1 MSFHPN
7 DVVRRGRAAAI
18 AITVI
23 VVFLVG
29 AFFRTQILRNQQW
42 VLQSEENRLRE
53 IPMPGVRGI
62 IYDRAGQIIAENV
75 VGYSVSVL
83 SQSEDSLRATLKRL
97 TGTID
102 LSQQQMDAAVRR
114 YHRDRAR
121 PTVIIPDASFDVIS
135 VLEEHRMDFPSLII
149 QSAPKRF
156 YPEGDAVAS
165 FVGYTGE
172 ISENDLASPRY
183 ASTYK
188 AGQQIGKQGLEK
200 EYESVLRG
208 REGSRFVEVDARN
221 RVVREVGA
229 RRDSTPGQ
237 GQALYTNIDLDLQK
251 FTAQQFGDTLQGA
264 VVALIPSTGEVLALY
279 SGPSW
284 DPNKFIGGVPVQ
296 YYDSLRKDP
305 RRPLYNKALQGLYPP
320 GSTFKLATSVIA
332 LQDNLVTFKDHMPV
346 PCTGGMYYGNRY
358 WHCWEKKGH
367 GSLDLTGA
375 IEKSC
380 DVYFYQLGL
389 KIGVAR
395 LVAGGVG
402 LGFDRKSG
410 IDLPEELKPRFP
422 DALDYFNRKYGVR
435 GWTQSIALNMA
446 IGQGDDA
453 QTVLNMARFYSA
465 LATDG
470 AEPRPLV
477 ARGVGATRN
486 VKIER
491 LKTMELTQD
500 QMLQLRTALVGVA
513 QAGGTAAASALRGVQ
528 LAGKTGTAQTG
539 HKNAAGTDV
548 YDAWFVGF
556 APANDPKIV
565 VAVMLEN
572 VPFHG
577 SVSAH
582 IASAIIGHYLHVTP
596 VSQIQTEG

>member
-7 DVVRRGRAAAI
+7 DVARRGRAAS
-18 AITVI
+18 
-23 VVFLVG
+23 VVAAGVVLFLVG
-29 AFFRTQILRNQQW
+29 AFFRTQIIRNEQW

-53 IPMPGVRGI
+53 VPLPAARGV
-62 IYDRAGQIIAENV
+62 IYDRTGQPIAENV

-83 SQSEDSLRATLKRL
+83 SLREDSLRATLKRL
-97 TGTID
+97 SGTIE
-102 LSQQQMDAAVRR
+102 LTPREIEAAVRR
-114 YHRDRAR
+114 YRRDQAR

-156 YPEGDAVAS
+156 YPDGPAVAAL
-165 FVGYTGE
+165 VGYTGE

-183 ASTYK
+183 TGYK
-188 AGQQIGKQGLEK
+188 AGQQIGKQGLERQ
-200 EYESVLRG
+200 YESTLRG

-229 RRDSTPGQ
+229 RRDSMPGT
-237 GQALYTNIDLDLQK
+237 GQPLYTNVDLDLQK

-264 VVALIPSTGEVLALY
+264 VVALVPQTGEVLALY
-279 SGPSW
+279 SAPSW

-296 YYDSLRKDP
+296 YYDSLRNDP
-305 RRPLYNKALQGLYPP
+305 RHPLYNKALQGTYPP
-320 GSTFKLATSVIA
+320 GSTFKLATTVIG

-358 WHCWEKKGH
+358 WHCWDPRGH
-367 GSLDLTGA
+367 GSLDLSGA
-375 IEKSC
+375 IVKSC

-402 LGFDRKSG
+402 LGFDKKTG
-410 IDLPEELKPRFP
+410 IDLPDERRPTYP
-422 DALDYFNRKYGVR
+422 DAIEYFNRKYGAR
-435 GWTQSIALNMA
+435 GWTQSVSLNMA

-465 LATDG
+465 VATDG
-470 AEPRPLV
+470 VEPRPQV
-477 ARGVGATRN
+477 ARQRA
-486 VKIER
+486 ER
-491 LKTMELTQD
+491 VRSFQLTAD
-500 QMLQLRTALVGVA
+500 QSMQLRAALVGVL
-513 QAGGTAAASALRGVQ
+513 QSGGTAAASALTGVQ

-539 HKNAAGTDV
+539 HKNAAGQSM

-577 SVSAH
+577 SVTAH

-596 VSQIQTEG
+596 KSQIQTEG